1 MNSLEGEFLRSIQ
14 NKDFSKVQELLRMG
28 FPVNLHIRKELHSFG
43 PHTYPLILAIEQE
56 MFSIV
61 PLMISSG
68 AMVNSFDSTGKTPL
82 MAACAV
88 GDLNT
93 LKLLLSHK
101 ADLSARDFF
110 GNTLLHIAG
119 INAQV
124 NILCYC
130 IEKLKI
136 PAIVKNR
143 KGQTPLASCISA
155 QEQSKS
161 LKSTDRLQES
171 IEYLWKVEEEFKTL
185 RIKQKNLTNSYVKK
199 HPRFNL
205 SDLASV
211 PILAEEKKIKLPGN
225 LDKTNIQTYL
235 KAKHRE
241 IYYNEVL
248 KDRYK
253 YSSTRSASVKPFTN

>member
-1 MNSLEGEFLRSIQ
+1 MNTLEGEFLKSIQ
-14 NKDFSKVQELLRMG
+14 NKDIYKVQELLRMG
-28 FPVNLHIRKELHSFG
+28 FPVNLHIRKEVQSFG
-43 PHTYPLILAIEQE
+43 PHTYPLILAIEQG

-68 AMVNSFDSTGKTPL
+68 ALVNSFDSTGKTPL
-82 MAACAV
+82 MAACEV
-88 GDLNT
+88 GHLETVKILLNN
-93 LKLLLSHK
+93 K
-101 ADLSARDFF
+101 ADISARDFF
-110 GNTLLHIAG
+110 GNTLLHVAG

-124 NILCYC
+124 SILRFC
-130 IEKLKI
+130 IESLKI

-143 KGQTPLASCISA
+143 KGQTPLSACISA
-155 QEQSKS
+155 QEESKS
-161 LKSTDRLQES
+161 LDTTARLQES
-171 IEYLWKVEEEFKTL
+171 IEYLWKVEEEFKTV

-225 LDKTNIQTYL
+225 LDKTTIQTYL

-248 KDRYK
+248 KQKYK
-253 YSSTRSASVKPFTN
+253 YPNSRSASVKPFY